1 MMQRINLSVK
11 ILVSQ
16 VNTAVLL
23 HEELDISTVGKILP
37 SLKREQRKR
46 EKQKGK
52 KKWFSTPCSS
62 KLQSGTPW
70 PGAGSGTITVSASG
84 VCGGGGGRAP
94 ENSLFAPSEHRL
106 VLQCSSFGSSKF
118 LRSVAN
124 REMLVWPRSHVDVV
138 WHVGDD
144 AFQKGRAVM

>member
-52 KKWFSTPCSS
+52 KSEVIFYT
-62 KLQSGTPW
+62 LQQQAAIRYTL
-70 PGAGSGTITVSASG
+70 T
-84 VCGGGGGRAP
+84 GGGLWHRYCQCKWCVWWGRRTCP
-94 ENSLFAPSEHRL
+94 
-106 VLQCSSFGSSKF
+106 
-118 LRSVAN
+118 
-124 REMLVWPRSHVDVV
+124 
-138 WHVGDD
+138 
-144 AFQKGRAVM
+144 

>member
-52 KKWFSTPCSS
+52 KGEVIFYT
-62 KLQSGTPW
+62 LQQQAAIRYTL
-70 PGAGSGTITVSASG
+70 T
-84 VCGGGGGRAP
+84 GGGLRHHYCQCKWCVWSGR
-94 ENSLFAPSEHRL
+94 RTC
-106 VLQCSSFGSSKF
+106 Q
-118 LRSVAN
+118 
-124 REMLVWPRSHVDVV
+124 
-138 WHVGDD
+138 
-144 AFQKGRAVM
+144 